1 MVIDC
6 WLQVARLACGGS
18 YAFYSMVVSV
28 DGKCWAWGWN
38 MYGQL
43 GVGDKE
49 DRDAPVE
56 IEGLDWIGFGCWLVM
71 GV

>member
-6 WLQVARLACGGS
+6 WLQVARLACGGF
-18 YAFYSMVVSV
+18 AACHSMVVSV
-28 DGKCWAWGWN
+28 DGKCCAWGLN
-38 MYGQL
+38 EYGRL
-43 GVGDKE
+43 GVGDKKN
-49 DRDAPVE
+49 RDAPVE